1 MRRNR
6 FGAATSH
13 NQDPRRRHLDG
24 GKSSRYVMKYQIGSR
39 ISSLCVQVQPS
50 LQMSS
55 HSWPPFQNTRIS
67 PVFEASHIVA
77 LVVVSG
83 GPGCKQN
90 NGSGVR
96 LKNRSDDCPKSEL
109 IWRHRP
115 NADHERVCLARETRS
130 CRDAADFAQSDKLPS
145 AIHSSTH
152 LIHILF
158 QQR

>member
-24 GKSSRYVMKYQIGSR
+24 GKSLRYIMIYEIGS
-39 ISSLCVQVQPS
+39 IIPSLCVQVQPS

-55 HSWPPFQNTRIS
+55 HSWPPFPNARIS
-67 PVFEASHIVA
+67 PVFEISQIVA

-83 GPGCKQN
+83 GSSCKQN
-90 NGSGVR
+90 NGSGSSI
-96 LKNRSDDCPKSEL
+96 RSDDCPKGEL
-109 IWRHRP
+109 NWRRRP
-115 NADHERVCLARETRS
+115 NADHERICLARETRS

-152 LIHILF
+152 LIHILL